1 VFIYQLS
8 AQQRTLIVYSLSL
21 KIYVRNFSMIKGL
34 ILFAT
39 GLVFFLFGMLKL
51 STEIKSLFNN
61 VRIREYFKYS
71 IGKPIYGVITGL
83 ISTILF
89 QSSTA
94 TSVLTVGIVS
104 AGLISFY
111 DSLGIILGADIGTTF
126 TVQLVVW
133 KFTDISPLFIIFSGI
148 LWFSG
153 KGKWKS
159 IGETLFYFGL
169 IFFGLSVVGQATAP
183 LKNNPAFVTFFQET
197 KNPLLGIGVGLL
209 FAAVVHASAIPISI
223 LVILA
228 QHGLVTIDNSL
239 PIIFGANIGTA
250 VTAILAGLV
259 TNTSGKRS
267 ALAHLLFKF
276 FGAAICLCILPVFIK
291 VLNGLSSS
299 VAQQIALGHVLFN
312 FLIVIIF
319 IFLLKP
325 FSWLIEKILPGKE
338 EVLPIWPIFLD
349 EKCLPKLDDA
359 LECVKKELQRQIF
372 LAQKMFSESLLLIS
386 NFSPGEKRNILYIEL
401 IVDNLYHEISG
412 YLCKI
417 PSGRFSPEQSNRF
430 FSFAGMIGDI
440 ERIGD
445 HCVNLV
451 ELSENKHKTKTSLSE
466 PAENELQEIQELTF
480 KNLEE
485 AVSLIERRDEEKI
498 RSIFDR
504 EEEIDIKVKEATE
517 RHLERF
523 HMGICQAAVGPIFL
537 EILLNLERISDH
549 CENIAE
555 YCESLKE

>member
-1 VFIYQLS
+1 
-8 AQQRTLIVYSLSL
+8 
-21 KIYVRNFSMIKGL
+21 MIKGL
-34 ILFAT
+34 ILFST
-39 GLVFFLFGMLKL
+39 GLVFFLFGMVKL
-51 STEIKSLFNN
+51 STEIKRLFNN
-61 VRIREYFKYS
+61 IRIREYFKYS

-83 ISTILF
+83 TSTILF

-133 KFTDISPLFIIFSGI
+133 KFTDISPLFIILSGI

-153 KGKWKS
+153 KGKWRS

-169 IFFGLSVVGQATAP
+169 IFFGLSVVGEATAP
-183 LKNNPAFVTFFQET
+183 LKNNPTFVTFFQET
-197 KNPLLGIGVGLL
+197 KNPLLGMSVGLL

-228 QHGLVTIDNSL
+228 QHGLITIDNSL

-250 VTAILAGLV
+250 VTAILVGLV
-259 TNTSGKRS
+259 ANTSGKRS

-276 FGAAICLCILPVFIK
+276 FGAIICLCLLPVFIK

-312 FLIVIIF
+312 FMIVIIF
-319 IFLLKP
+319 IFILKP
-325 FSWLIEKILPGKE
+325 FAWLIEKILPGKE

-349 EKCLPKLDDA
+349 ERYLLTVEEA

-372 LAQKMFSESLLLIS
+372 LAQKMFSESLFLIS
-386 NFSPGEKRNILYIEL
+386 NFNPGRKRNILYMEL
-401 IVDNLYHEISG
+401 IVDNLYNEISG

-417 PSGRFSPEQSNRF
+417 SSSHFSTEQSHKF
-430 FSFAGMIGDI
+430 FAYAGMIGDI

-451 ELSENKHKTKTSLSE
+451 ELSEHKHKVKIPFSE
-466 PAENELQEIQELTF
+466 PAESELQKIQALTF

-485 AVSLIERRDEEKI
+485 AVSLIEKKDEKKI
-498 RSIFDR
+498 RSILDR
-504 EEEIDIKVKEATE
+504 EDEIDIKVKEATE

-537 EILLNLERISDH
+537 EILLNFERISDH
-549 CENIAE
+549 CENVAE
-555 YCESLKE
+555 YIHNLKE

>member
-1 VFIYQLS
+1 
-8 AQQRTLIVYSLSL
+8 
-21 KIYVRNFSMIKGL
+21 MIKGL

-61 VRIREYFKYS
+61 IRIREYFRYS
-71 IGKPIYGVITGL
+71 IEKPIYGVIPGI

-89 QSSTA
+89 QSSSA
-94 TSVLTVGIVS
+94 TSALVVGMVS

-111 DSLGIILGADIGTTF
+111 HSLSIMLGASIGTTL
-126 TVQLVVW
+126 TIQLVVW
-133 KFTDISPLFIIFSGI
+133 KFTDISPVIIIVSAI
-148 LWFSG
+148 LWLLG
-153 KGKWKS
+153 KGNWKT
-159 IGETLFYFGL
+159 IGEALFYFGL
-169 IFFGLSVVGQATAP
+169 IFFGLSVAAEATAP
-183 LKNNPAFVTFFQET
+183 LKDNPAFVAFFQET
-197 KNPLLGIGVGLL
+197 KNPLLGVAAGLL
-209 FAAVVHASAIPISI
+209 FTAVVQASAIPISI

-228 QHGLVTIDNSL
+228 QQGLITIDNSL

-250 VTAILAGLV
+250 VTALLAGLV
-259 TNTSGKRS
+259 ANISGKRS

-276 FGAAICLCILPVFIK
+276 SGAAICLCILPVFIK
-291 VLNGLSSS
+291 VLNGLSSN

-312 FLIVIIF
+312 FLIVMIF

-325 FSWLIEKILPGKE
+325 FSRLIEKILPGKE
-338 EVLPIWPIFLD
+338 EVLPIWPIFLN
-349 EKCLPKLDDA
+349 EKCLSKLDDA
-359 LECVKKELQRQIF
+359 LECVEKELQRQII
-372 LAQKMFSESLLLIS
+372 LAQKMFSETLLLIS
-386 NFSPGEKRNILYIEL
+386 NFSQGKKNDILYIEL
-401 IVDNLYHEISG
+401 IVDNLYDEISG

-430 FSFAGMIGDI
+430 LSFAGMIGDI

-451 ELSENKHKTKTSLSE
+451 ELSENKHKTKIPFSR
-466 PAENELQEIQELTF
+466 PAENELQEIQKLTF

-485 AVSLIERRDEEKI
+485 AVSLLERRDEEKI

-504 EEEIDIKVKEATE
+504 EVEIDLKVKEASE

-523 HMGICQAAVGPIFL
+523 HIGICQAAVGPIFI

-555 YCESLKE
+555 YSESLKE